1 MTQSRRNVFC
11 RKWWDREIKIDK
23 RNRRKEINRRARH
36 APITEDS
43 CDKGYDKMLRTKMWN
58 TMS

>member
-1 MTQSRRNVFC
+1 MSMTQSRRNVFR

-23 RNRRKEINRRARH
+23 RNRRKEINCRARY

-43 CDKGYDKMLRTKMWN
+43 CDKGYDQK
-58 TMS
+58 S